1 MALRILAWICR
12 LALGVVFVAAGYTK
26 LKSPFLFEMAVDA
39 YRILPPWGV
48 IAVAHS
54 LPWLEVVLGLL
65 LLAGWKLRYFSSF
78 AALLVAF
85 FVGVMAYTFNRGVEA
100 NCGCFGFGEKI
111 SGLTLAR
118 DSVFVVLAVFLAV
131 FSWIDWKRK
140 YRAATRAVQA
150 QPQIQAGP

>member
-12 LALGVVFVAAGYTK
+12 LALGVVFVIAGYTK

-48 IAVAHS
+48 IVVARS
-54 LPWLEVVLGLL
+54 LPWLEVALGLL
-65 LLAGWKLRYFSSF
+65 LLVGWKLRYFSSF
-78 AALLVAF
+78 AALLVGF
-85 FVGVMAYTFNRGVEA
+85 FVGVMAFTFSRGVEA

-118 DSVFVVLAVFLAV
+118 DSVFLALAVFLAV
-131 FSWIDWKRK
+131 YSWIDWKKKSR
-140 YRAATRAVQA
+140 TA
-150 QPQIQAGP
+150 QPQAEA